1 MIARN
6 NKHAMHA
13 TYRARRNHLAAVAVG
28 ALLLAGCGSSGSDE
42 ADTTTTTAAATTT
55 TRAETT
61 TTAEDEETTT
71 TAGDDAAS
79 WTADARP
86 HRDAVGETFE
96 YECPAG
102 GEADTIWGVETYTD
116 DSSVCT
122 AAVHVGLIDFEEG
135 GTVEIEI
142 AEGRENYDSGAANG
156 VESVSYGS
164 WPGSFTFPDAPP
176 GSGTFEVGAESWRQT
191 AQSLSLSIGAFREIR
206 CSAGGELGSV
216 WGTGTY
222 TADSSICTAAVHAGL
237 VDQAEGGTATIEV
250 VAGLDAYEGTTAN
263 GVTSSA
269 YGAYD
274 PAFRFVTSA
283 G

>member
-1 MIARN
+1 MITDTQ
-6 NKHAMHA
+6 H
-13 TYRARRNHLAAVAVG
+13 ARRNRFAALAVG

-42 ADTTTTTAAATTT
+42 ADVTTTKAPTTT
-55 TRAETT
+55 EAETT
-61 TTAEDEETTT
+61 TSDAEETTT
-71 TAGDDAAS
+71 TGSDADVEP
-79 WTADARP
+79 WNADTQT

-102 GEADTIWGVETYTD
+102 GEADAIWGVETYTD

-122 AAVHVGLIDFEEG
+122 AAVHVGLIDFDEG

-142 AEGRENYDSGAANG
+142 APGQESYESGTAND
-156 VESVSYGS
+156 VESRSYGS
-164 WPGSFTFPDAPP
+164 WPGSFTFPEAPP

-191 AQSLSLSIGAFREIR
+191 ALNLSVPMGSTREVA
-206 CSAGGELGSV
+206 CSGGGELGSV

-237 VDQAEGGTATIEV
+237 IDQAEGGQVTIEV
-250 VAGLDAYEGTTAN
+250 IAGLDAFEGSTAN

-269 YGAYD
+269 YGAFD
-274 PAFRFVTSA
+274 PAFRFQVA
-283 G
+283 AR